1 MFTNQRVEVGVVSAG
16 FIACVLAFTGCSS
29 WGSRDVDTSESVSA
43 AAESVA
49 MEEPGD
55 AGSISDEMTATEAA
69 AAGEA
74 RMAEEPPASPP
85 PSDLLQPTAP
95 KSYTVQRGDT
105 LWDIASTFLRD
116 PWYWPEVWYINP
128 QVENP
133 HLIYPGDV
141 LALAFGADG
150 RPQIRLQSGG
160 PARLN
165 PRLRTSPLEGPIQT
179 IPYSAIASFLSRPS
193 VLTADEVR
201 RAPHVV
207 ALRDHH
213 MMGGTGHEI
222 YVSNLDAVQNAR
234 YSVVHVGEPLR
245 DPDDGDLLGYEGI
258 YTATA
263 LVTKPGRPAKAM
275 LSDSSR
281 ETLEGDRLFSSD
293 MDVPLNFIPRA
304 PRNQVDGRII
314 SVVDGVELIGTYQIV
329 VINRG
334 KRHGID
340 AGHVLAVDQ
349 AGEIVQ
355 DRYARSINRT
365 GTGTAF
371 APSVRLPDERAG
383 TLLIFKSFDRLA
395 YGLVVGASHPMRVA
409 DRVRNP

>member
-1 MFTNQRVEVGVVSAG
+1 MVKNQTVEVGVTACFVACLIALSA
-16 FIACVLAFTGCSS
+16 CSS
-29 WGSRDVDTSESVSA
+29 WGERGAQTSESVSGATSTAGGA
-43 AAESVA
+43 AASASE
-49 MEEPGD
+49 D
-55 AGSISDEMTATEAA
+55 ITATEAA
-69 AAGEA
+69 ISGTTEMQTRDESA
-74 RMAEEPPASPP
+74 PP
-85 PSDLLQPTAP
+85 PSDILQPTAP
-95 KSYTVQRGDT
+95 RSYTVKRGDT

-141 LALAFGADG
+141 LALAFGGDG

-193 VLTADEVR
+193 VLTADQVE

-207 ALRDHH
+207 ALRDNH
-213 MMGGTGHEI
+213 MMGGTGNEI
-222 YVSNLDAVQNAR
+222 YVRNLDAVQNAR
-234 YSVVHVGEPLR
+234 YSVVHVGEALR
-245 DPDDGDLLGYEGI
+245 DPDDGDLLGYEGT

-263 LVTKPGRPAKAM
+263 LVTRPGDPARAM
-275 LSDSSR
+275 LSDSAR
-281 ETLEGDRLFSSD
+281 ETLAGDRLFGTD
-293 MDVPLNFIPRA
+293 TDVPLNFIPSA
-304 PRNQVDGRII
+304 PRTEVNGRII

-334 KRHGID
+334 KRHGVD

-349 AGEIVQ
+349 AGEIVR
-355 DRYARSINRT
+355 DRHAGGLSRLGGGS
-365 GTGTAF
+365 AF
-371 APSVRLPDERAG
+371 APRVRLPDERAG
-383 TLLIFKSFDRLA
+383 TLLIFRSFDRLS